1 MIGAAPSPA
10 PSRRVKFLLVVVFLV
25 VCVASLQVM
34 PVLTPWGA
42 DLQNLQAYARCASGG
57 RSPYEIAGRACG
69 DHWGR
74 PFFYPPFLLA
84 CFRWTRPLTL
94 AGAMYVWTAFLF
106 AAFAGIF
113 WVWAKKIARAPAPPG
128 ERHQVVIF
136 CALLL
141 LQFPFVFALERGN
154 TDTVNVLLYSLAA
167 LLLVRRRSWWAG
179 VAAGVAAGF
188 KLSPVVA
195 VVVMTGALL
204 LARARAGAWTWLRF
218 SGGALAAFALT
229 LLVFFRDSRTYL
241 FTVLPKYAGTLT
253 PLNAWNHATP
263 SFVGGDYP
271 RFALLLCLG
280 LLAVWVWAGARA
292 IERGD
297 DGLALAGS
305 LAVSTFVQRTSFDYN
320 LITVYPLLLLLFLRA
335 QATNRFALLAF
346 GLFAIAGDR
355 RLFTSPGAVLLTP
368 HLHLTVELAFLVVA
382 ALVIARPDGA
392 EPPGGGAPRAASMGV
407 DAG

>member
-1 MIGAAPSPA
+1 MIGAAPASSWV
-10 PSRRVKFLLVVVFLV
+10 PSRRVKFLLVVAFLV
-25 VCVASLQVM
+25 LCVASLQVM

-69 DHWGR
+69 DLWGR

-94 AGAMYVWTAFLF
+94 ATAMHVWTVFLF
-106 AAFAGIF
+106 AAFAAIF
-113 WVWAKKIARAPAPPG
+113 WAWARKLAPARTPAAPG

-154 TDTVNVLLYSLAA
+154 TDTVNVLLYSLAGV
-167 LLLVRRRSWWAG
+167 LFMRRRIWWAG

-188 KLSPVVA
+188 KLSPIVA
-195 VVVMTGALL
+195 IVTMTGALL
-204 LARARAGAWTWLRF
+204 LSRGRLGAWTWLRF

-229 LLVFFRDSRTYL
+229 LLVFFRDSRTYV
-241 FTVLPKYAGTLT
+241 FQVLPKYADTLT

-263 SFVGGDYP
+263 SFVGGNYP
-271 RFALLLCLG
+271 RFALLLGLG
-280 LLAVWVWAGARA
+280 LLGVWVWAGARA
-292 IERGD
+292 LERGD
-297 DGLALAGS
+297 DGLALAGA
-305 LAVSTFVQRTSFDYN
+305 LAVSTYVQKTSFDYN
-320 LITVYPLLLLLFLRA
+320 LISVYPLLLLLFLRA

-355 RLFTSPGAVLLTP
+355 RLFASSGAVLLTP
-368 HLHLTVELAFLVVA
+368 HLHLAVELAFLVVA
-382 ALVIARPDGA
+382 ALVVARPEDAPATAMAA
-392 EPPGGGAPRAASMGV
+392 EAA
-407 DAG
+407 